1 MPEEKVMTE
10 AIGRIDSLSWG
21 RLRNSIASLFVLI
34 ILVLVISRSA
44 WAQETASLNG
54 TVHAST
60 GAVVPD
66 ADVTLLDTQKGSERK
81 TATNDAGIYV
91 FVSIP
96 PGVYNLTV
104 DKVGFARSTQETL
117 TLLVNQ
123 SITQD
128 FTLNLG
134 TTQQAVSV
142 EASAVNLET
151 ANATLGTVINSK
163 QVTDLPL
170 NGRNFTQLLA
180 LTPGVAPIS
189 TAQNSGGGQARP
201 IGAFAFPSVNGQ
213 QNRSNYF
220 MLDGIDDNDMVFST
234 YALAPVVDEVQEFKV
249 QSHND
254 EVQFGGVTGAIIN
267 VVTKSGTNDYHAT
280 AWEYLRNTVLNARN
294 PFSGLS
300 TLIQNQFGASGG
312 GPVRLPHY
320 DGRNKTFFY
329 GTYEGFRRV
338 SPASNFYNV
347 PTAAELTGDFSDICQ
362 TGFTGGI
369 CNDRKC
375 TIVANP
381 CPLGNQL
388 ITHQLYNPSTT
399 AADPAK
405 PGQFTRTAIANN
417 NIASLRNAS
426 AVTFGQDVFLTA
438 LPLINGFNGH
448 DFRSSHTAVQ
458 QYSWRIDENFNPS
471 NSVFFRYSTASQPN
485 TGSGGSTNFN
495 SVVTVDATQYVA
507 SFYHPF
513 SPSTTFDFQFGHV
526 EITNGTVNRFAGDT
540 AKAIADGGFSPN
552 FACGFAGGF
561 APCMLPTMAIAD
573 NYVSAGEGVSITH
586 LTNIYEWRGNLT
598 KIIRNHPLTGGFSY
612 EDDRFAVASLG
623 LSDNF
628 SANQTAD
635 PQNAGNT
642 GNALASFYLG
652 VPSQGNRRQ
661 TVAPVTGQKGVGVYF
676 MDKWKVTDRFTLN
689 LGLRYD
695 IQLYPM
701 YGNPKDG
708 TSAIGEIDFN
718 NGTYILQRPVASCSQ
733 TGNAAPCIPGT
744 SLPANVVISPNG
756 RLWKNT
762 KTNFQP
768 RLGLAYRLTN
778 KTVMRASFGIT
789 DDLWAGITQTVQG
802 IGGIWPSHGQPQVS
816 QNAAN
821 VVAVASFQNPIGTGV
836 NTPDPTPFTQVAFY
850 RDPQAKN
857 PYSEQWNFGF
867 ERQFSGN
874 TVVDVNY
881 VGSQSHRLVV
891 GGLYNT
897 ALTPGPNLN
906 PDGTTATGAQIPA
919 AFAARQ
925 PWPFITPTFYDRSVG
940 KGSYNALQVSA
951 RHQAQHGLSYGVS
964 YTYSKAIDEASD
976 GFFGVEGQSSQDPYN
991 LARDRSVAGFD
1002 LPHVLAVNFTAE
1014 SPFGKGKRF
1023 TSNNGVVD
1031 YIVGN
1036 WQLNGIYTYTSG
1048 RNFSLAV
1055 PGDSANTR
1063 GGNSGTYLRPNL
1075 VGDPNSGS
1083 CPNGAPVHTVA
1094 CWFNTSAFA
1103 LPAAFTFGNLGR
1115 NTLRGQRHQILD
1127 MSLFRSFP
1135 FAEKRKLE
1143 FRAEAFNIL
1152 NHPTLGNPNG
1162 TFNNANF
1169 GKITSTR
1176 STERQLQLA
1185 LKLIF

>member
-1 MPEEKVMTE
+1 MIE
-10 AIGRIDSLSWG
+10 AAKRLHLSVHG
-21 RLRNSIASLFVLI
+21 RLRNSIVCRLI
-34 ILVLVISRSA
+34 MLALVLAIPHSA
-44 WAQETASLNG
+44 HAQGTASANLNG
-54 TVHAST
+54 TVHDSS
-60 GAVVPD
+60 GGVVPD

-81 TATNDAGIYV
+81 TVTNDAGIYV

-96 PGVYNLTV
+96 PGVYNLIV
-104 DKVGFARSTQETL
+104 DKVGFARSTQEKL

-128 FTLNLG
+128 FTLSLG
-134 TTQQAVSV
+134 TTQQALTV

-180 LTPGVAPIS
+180 LTPGVSPIS

-234 YALAPVVDEVQEFKV
+234 YAVAPVVDEIQEFKV

-280 AWEYLRNTVLNARN
+280 AWEYLRNTALNARN

-300 TLIQNQFGASGG
+300 KLIQNQFGASGG

-329 GTYEGFRRV
+329 GTYEGFRRL
-338 SPASNFYNV
+338 SPASTFYNV
-347 PTAAELTGDFSDICQ
+347 PTAAELAGDFSDICAS
-362 TGFTGGI
+362 GFTSGI

-381 CPLGNQL
+381 CPVGNQL
-388 ITHQLYNPSTT
+388 ITHQLYNPFTT
-399 AADPAK
+399 ASDPAK

-426 AVTFGQDVFLTA
+426 AVKFGQDVFPTA
-438 LPLINGFNGH
+438 LPPINGFNGH

-471 NSVFFRYSTASQPN
+471 NSFFFRYSAASQPN
-485 TGSGGSTNFN
+485 TGSGGSANFN
-495 SVVTVDATQYVA
+495 SVVAIDATQYVA
-507 SFYHPF
+507 SFYHTF
-513 SPSTTFDFQFGHV
+513 SPSTIFDFQFGHV

-540 AKAIADGGFSPN
+540 AKAIADGGFSQN
-552 FACGFAGGF
+552 FACGFTGGV
-561 APCMLPTMAIAD
+561 APCMVPTMAIAD

-586 LTNIYEWRGNLT
+586 LTNVYEWRGNLT
-598 KIIRNHPLTGGFSY
+598 KVIRNHTLTGGFSY
-612 EDDRFAVASLG
+612 ETDSFAVASLG
-623 LSDNF
+623 ASDNF

-635 PQNAGNT
+635 PENAANT

-661 TVAPVTGQKGVGVYF
+661 TVAPVTGQKGVGGYF
-676 MDKWKVTDRFTLN
+676 MDKWKVTDRVTLN

-701 YGNPKDG
+701 YGSSKDG

-718 NGTYILQRPVASCSQ
+718 TGTYILQRPVASCSQ
-733 TGNAAPCIPGT
+733 TGNVAPCIPGT
-744 SLPANVVISPNG
+744 SLPSNVVISPNG

-778 KTVMRASFGIT
+778 NTVMRASFGIT

-836 NTPDPTPFTQVAFY
+836 NTPDPSPFTQVAFY

-857 PYSEQWNFGF
+857 PYSEQWNLGF
-867 ERQFSGN
+867 ERQFGGD

-906 PDGTTATGAQIPA
+906 PDGTVATGAQIAA

-940 KGSYNALQVSA
+940 KSSYNALQVSA

-964 YTYSKAIDEASD
+964 YTYSKAIDVAAD
-976 GFFGVEGQSSQDPYN
+976 GFFGVEGQSSQDPYH
-991 LARDRSVAGFD
+991 LARDRSAAGFD
-1002 LPHVLAVNFTAE
+1002 LPHILALNFTAE

-1023 TSNNGVVD
+1023 SSNNDVVD

-1036 WQLNGIYTYTSG
+1036 WQLNGIYTLTSG

-1063 GGNSGTYLRPNL
+1063 GGNSGTYLRPDQ

-1083 CPNGAPVHTVA
+1083 CPNGAPVHTVT

-1103 LPAAFTFGNLGR
+1103 SPAPFTFGNLGR
-1115 NTLRGQRHQILD
+1115 NTLRGQRYQDLD

-1143 FRAEAFNIL
+1143 FRVEAFNIL

-1162 TFNNANF
+1162 TINNVNF

-1185 LKLIF
+1185 LKLFF